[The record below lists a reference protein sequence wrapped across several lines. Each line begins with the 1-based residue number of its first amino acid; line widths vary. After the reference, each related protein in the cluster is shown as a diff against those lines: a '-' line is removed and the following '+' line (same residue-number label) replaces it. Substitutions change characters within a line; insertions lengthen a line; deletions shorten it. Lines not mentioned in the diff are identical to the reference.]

1 MDKIPLN
8 VSKDEMTL
16 RDYFAGQALI
26 GYFSNNHKNELSE
39 LGIFDF
45 VVYEDIAAHV
55 YEMAEAMLRERSK

>member
-1 MDKIPLN
+1 MDKNSLN

-39 LGIFDF
+39 LGRFDF

-55 YEMAEAMLRERSK
+55 YEMAEAMLMERSK